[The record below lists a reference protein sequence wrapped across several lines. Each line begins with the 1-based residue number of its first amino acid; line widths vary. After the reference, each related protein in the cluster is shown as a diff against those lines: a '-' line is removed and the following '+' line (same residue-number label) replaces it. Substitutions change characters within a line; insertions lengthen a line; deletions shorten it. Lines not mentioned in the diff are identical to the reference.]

1 MGSDAGTGC
10 LPLGMTSVSALPH
23 RATPEGCRPLQKR
36 CVLFEV
42 VCGDGKRPFGPLF
55 IGAVECPCPP
65 VVELLPRFVALLQR
79 PYPCRNRA
87 AVGVY
92 FCRLNK
98 EVLVKSDSLFS
109 AQSSDVEEEA
119 NLCLALLMGYNAT
132 IYDDG
137 DKEQKKQMVLNR
149 ICLVLEQLPASL
161 LKVRLLTY
169 CYGEIYEEVLLQ
181 EAHAIIEGWNRDE
194 LTLEQT
200 EIIEELK
207 NIEENP
213 YPFEEV
219 E

>member
-1 MGSDAGTGC
+1 MNDLTSRA
-10 LPLGMTSVSALPH
+10 LELQHAAHELMYLGM
-23 RATPEGCRPLQKR
+23 
-36 CVLFEV
+36 
-42 VCGDGKRPFGPLF
+42 DG
-55 IGAVECPCPP
+55 EP
-65 VVELLPRFVALLQR
+65 V
-79 PYPCRNRA
+79 YSDN
-87 AVGVY
+87 

-132 IYDDG
+132 IYD
-137 DKEQKKQMVLNR
+137 
-149 ICLVLEQLPASL
+149 EQLPASL

>member
-1 MGSDAGTGC
+1 MNDLTSRA
-10 LPLGMTSVSALPH
+10 LELQHAAHELMYLGM
-23 RATPEGCRPLQKR
+23 
-36 CVLFEV
+36 
-42 VCGDGKRPFGPLF
+42 DG
-55 IGAVECPCPP
+55 EP
-65 VVELLPRFVALLQR
+65 V
-79 PYPCRNRA
+79 YSDT
-87 AVGVY
+87 

-137 DKEQKKQMVLNR
+137 DKEQKKQTILNR
-149 ICLVLEQLPASL
+149 ICHVLEHMPVSL

-181 EAHAIIEGWNRDE
+181 EAYAIIEGWNKDN
-194 LTLEQT
+194 LTSGQT

>member
-1 MGSDAGTGC
+1 MNDLTSRA
-10 LPLGMTSVSALPH
+10 LELRHAAHELMYLGM
-23 RATPEGCRPLQKR
+23 
-36 CVLFEV
+36 
-42 VCGDGKRPFGPLF
+42 DG
-55 IGAVECPCPP
+55 EP
-65 VVELLPRFVALLQR
+65 V
-79 PYPCRNRA
+79 YSDT
-87 AVGVY
+87 
-92 FCRLNK
+92 FCWLNK
-98 EVLVKSDSLFS
+98 EVLVKSDSLFF

-149 ICLVLEQLPASL
+149 ICHVLEHLPVSL

-181 EAHAIIEGWNRDE
+181 EAYAIIEGWNKDN
-194 LTLEQT
+194 LTSGQT

>member
-1 MGSDAGTGC
+1 MDDLTSRA
-10 LPLGMTSVSALPH
+10 LELQHAAHELMYLGM
-23 RATPEGCRPLQKR
+23 
-36 CVLFEV
+36 
-42 VCGDGKRPFGPLF
+42 DG
-55 IGAVECPCPP
+55 EP
-65 VVELLPRFVALLQR
+65 V
-79 PYPCRNRA
+79 YSDT
-87 AVGVY
+87 

-149 ICLVLEQLPASL
+149 ICHVLEQLPASL

-169 CYGEIYEEVLLQ
+169 TYGEVYEEVLFQ
-181 EAHAIIEGWNRDE
+181 EAYAIIEGWNKDN
-194 LTLEQT
+194 LTSEQT
-200 EIIEELK
+200 AIIEELK

-213 YPFEEV
+213 YPFEVV
-219 E
+219 ECKP

>member
-1 MGSDAGTGC
+1 MNDLTSRA
-10 LPLGMTSVSALPH
+10 LELQHAAHELMYLGM
-23 RATPEGCRPLQKR
+23 
-36 CVLFEV
+36 
-42 VCGDGKRPFGPLF
+42 DG
-55 IGAVECPCPP
+55 EP
-65 VVELLPRFVALLQR
+65 V
-79 PYPCRNRA
+79 YSDT
-87 AVGVY
+87 

-137 DKEQKKQMVLNR
+137 DKEQKKQTILNR
-149 ICLVLEQLPASL
+149 ICHVLEHLPVSL

-181 EAHAIIEGWNRDE
+181 EAYAIIEGWNKDN
-194 LTLEQT
+194 LTSEQT
-200 EIIEELK
+200 AIIEELK

>member
-1 MGSDAGTGC
+1 MNSLLSCA
-10 LPLGMTSVSALPH
+10 LELQHAAHELMYLGM
-23 RATPEGCRPLQKR
+23 
-36 CVLFEV
+36 
-42 VCGDGKRPFGPLF
+42 DG
-55 IGAVECPCPP
+55 EP
-65 VVELLPRFVALLQR
+65 V
-79 PYPCRNRA
+79 YSDT
-87 AVGVY
+87 

-149 ICLVLEQLPASL
+149 ICHVLEQLPASL

-169 CYGEIYEEVLLQ
+169 TYGEVYEEVLFQ
-181 EAHAIIEGWNRDE
+181 EAYAIIEGWNKDN
-194 LTLEQT
+194 LTSEQT
-200 EIIEELK
+200 AIIEELK

-213 YPFEEV
+213 YPFEVV
-219 E
+219 ECKP